1 VEKKLSFSGHFPF
14 GHFPRNLYFGH
25 RGHSPLVSIVTTE
38 WEHEYRTCFSP
49 EAKCTSHKWYESKKE
64 TKYHLKMSGTV
75 LQRLTETVLISYF
88 ISTEH
93 AHHNM
98 LSCFYVGVYL
108 CFAYLRV

>member
-1 VEKKLSFSGHFPF
+1 
-14 GHFPRNLYFGH
+14 
-25 RGHSPLVSIVTTE
+25 
-38 WEHEYRTCFSP
+38 
-49 EAKCTSHKWYESKKE
+49 
-64 TKYHLKMSGTV
+64 MSGTV